1 MYRST
6 KFKKF
11 LLIWRTSDF
20 EIKFAHKNMNEKIF
34 EKINVKTVISML
46 VSFVNFFNSI
56 QNVLAFSKFAL
67 FF

>member
-1 MYRST
+1 
-6 KFKKF
+6 
-11 LLIWRTSDF
+11 
-20 EIKFAHKNMNEKIF
+20 MNEKIF